1 MKNQSMLVSV
11 VVPMYNASAFIRK
24 CIEHLIHQTYSNL
37 EIIVVDD
44 GSSDGCG
51 KIIKNYAKTDKRIR
65 LITQKNAGV
74 STASNVGILVAKG
87 KYIHIHDHDDFVDL
101 DYFEKMV
108 QAAELTN
115 ADILCGEVNQPRYN
129 FPVFD
134 KIEILTSLQD
144 KILVTRANKLN
155 PAWRYVYK
163 TDFLKKQKIL
173 FEPSLQGPQDVIFS
187 KTALILAET
196 VATVPGAIYNVVNTP
211 TALGKTIKK
220 TPKAPTQAQID
231 TWKRWDKFVQEH
243 NAAELLNTPE
253 YPFHVDYYKVFNKT
267 IFRRDKFT
275 KKERFYLFG
284 INICTKHMD

>member
-1 MKNQSMLVSV
+1 M
-11 VVPMYNASAFIRK
+11 
-24 CIEHLIHQTYSNL
+24 
-37 EIIVVDD
+37 
-44 GSSDGCG
+44 
-51 KIIKNYAKTDKRIR
+51 
-65 LITQKNAGV
+65 
-74 STASNVGILVAKG
+74 
-87 KYIHIHDHDDFVDL
+87 
-101 DYFEKMV
+101 
-108 QAAELTN
+108 
-115 ADILCGEVNQPRYN
+115 
-129 FPVFD
+129 
-134 KIEILTSLQD
+134 
-144 KILVTRANKLN
+144 
-155 PAWRYVYK
+155 
-163 TDFLKKQKIL
+163 KKQKIL